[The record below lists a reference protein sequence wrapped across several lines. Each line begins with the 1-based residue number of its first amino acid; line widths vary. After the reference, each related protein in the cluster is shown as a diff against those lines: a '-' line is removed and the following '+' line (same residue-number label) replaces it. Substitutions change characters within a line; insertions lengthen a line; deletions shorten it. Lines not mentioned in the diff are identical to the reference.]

1 MSFSSEIK
9 SDSRY
14 KKLLHILETARSRID
29 VERDRTEIAAMHSGL
44 LVRQLYG
51 KNVFSTKKVLLATA
65 QLQANRSRLVEI
77 RSRATEHIS
86 YLHQGCTAFKRYCLA
101 NYEFSGYRTKE
112 QREALLDKPLRP
124 VLDFI
129 AEVDTLID
137 VLDMMIKDI
146 DQAGHSIR
154 HIVEV
159 LKLLDSSKVGR
170 S

>member
-1 MSFSSEIK
+1 MSFSTEIK
-9 SDSRY
+9 KDRKY
-14 KKLLHILETARSRID
+14 KKLLKILEVAQSRIN
-29 VERDRTEIAAMHSGL
+29 VERDRNEAFTMHSGL

-51 KNVFSTKKVLLATA
+51 KNVFSTKRVLEATA
-65 QLQANRSRLVEI
+65 QVQANRSRLVEI

-86 YLHQGCTAFKRYCLA
+86 YLHQGVIAFKRYCLS

-112 QREALLDKPLRP
+112 QRDAILDKPLRP
-124 VLDFI
+124 ILDFI

-137 VLDMMIKDI
+137 ILDQFIKDI

-159 LKLLDSSKVGR
+159 LKLLDSSKVGG